1 MKEAL
6 QRGSSIGNFYL
17 VVLYS
22 LESEFERMSWARL
35 LAFGFPSVVSL
46 ASSTRPGQKEGISKR
61 KKTESQLTKPREK
74 L

>member
-6 QRGSSIGNFYL
+6 QKGSSIGHFYL

-22 LESEFERMSWARL
+22 LESEFERMSWVRL
-35 LAFGFPSVVSL
+35 LAFGFPSAVIL
-46 ASSTRPGQKEGISKR
+46 ASSTRPGQKEGISKM
-61 KKTESQLTKPREK
+61 KETESQPTKPREK